1 MRDLTAMVAVGVML
15 ASSVLNMVVKE
26 IGAVIGGQIALQK
39 DFTKDLKKMKMM
51 LESVAAV
58 MKDAERQ
65 SIEEREVQLWL
76 KRLKDAIYGIS
87 DMLDEFEGDTQSA
100 ARKVPVCT

>member
-1 MRDLTAMVAVGVML
+1 MVA
-15 ASSVLNMVVKE
+15 ASPVLNMVVKE
-26 IGAVIGGQIALQK
+26 IGAVIGGQISLQK

-65 SIEEREVQLWL
+65 SIEEREAQLWL
-76 KRLKDAIYGIS
+76 KRLKDAMYGIS
-87 DMLDEFEGDTQSA
+87 DMLDEFEEDAQSA
-100 ARKVPVCT
+100 ARKVPVCN

>member
-1 MRDLTAMVAVGVML
+1 MVAVGVML

-65 SIEEREVQLWL
+65 SIEEREAQLWL
-76 KRLKDAIYGIS
+76 KRLKDAMYGIS
-87 DMLDEFEGDTQSA
+87 DMLDEFEEDAQSA
-100 ARKVPVCT
+100 ARKVPVCN

>member
-1 MRDLTAMVAVGVML
+1 MVAVGVML

-58 MKDAERQ
+58 MKDAESQ
-65 SIEEREVQLWL
+65 SIEEREAQLWL
-76 KRLKDAIYGIS
+76 KRLKDAMYGIS
-87 DMLDEFEGDTQSA
+87 DMLDEFEEDTQSA
-100 ARKVPVCT
+100 ARKVPVCN